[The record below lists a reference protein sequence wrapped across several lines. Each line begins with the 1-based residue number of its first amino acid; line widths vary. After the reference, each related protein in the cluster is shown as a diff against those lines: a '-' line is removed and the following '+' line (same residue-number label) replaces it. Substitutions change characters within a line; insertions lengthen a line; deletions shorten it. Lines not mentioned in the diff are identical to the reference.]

1 MARRKRKSTEE
12 KLRLYKANVSWAQ
25 KVMEPL
31 HRDWQGYAK
40 LYAGDQWE
48 EPIPEDAITVNQ
60 VGPIVNTI
68 LPSMYTNQPQIRTKP
83 LRPQD
88 ADKAPLVEQVIQYDW
103 RRIGVDAE
111 LRSAALDMLVYGI
124 GWVLVGYEY
133 EEAEQPRHPDEIAA
147 DVELLS
153 AYVREL
159 QGGVPPARVGN
170 PDAGADEL
178 GATAEQV
185 GLGPD
190 QLLGGPEAMTGML
203 EGGGASPTP
212 APQAA
217 VLSAGGAAP
226 GVSME
231 QGLSGG
237 NPAGQPME
245 ASSLGGLPPGGPP
258 PPAPGGAGGG
268 GMAGGGPPVLSA
280 LIDEE
285 RGGVPA
291 EDAVDGSGGAI
302 MADGLPEETGG
313 PGQSPI
319 DPSLLPT
326 EDELVDLV
334 PTFTT
339 SAIKDDIFVE
349 HVSSFDVFVD
359 PEARRMEDARW
370 IARRRIVPLDEVLD
384 NPAYHNKK
392 GLQGDTPYPS
402 VQGIPKPPGIPGY
415 VEGQTTS
422 PPEHERVTLWEYYN
436 LKTRTV
442 CVFVA
447 NHDRFLLEADWLMP
461 FDGSPFIPVVDY
473 VVPDSLWGYGEVK
486 LIKSL
491 QVELNKTRTQ
501 IIVHNKRFNR
511 KLLYKERALD
521 DRGKAALTT
530 RVDGALIPVINDEDL
545 KDVVLPVPD
554 SPLPADR
561 YQINNIIEADIT
573 AITGISD
580 YERGAYNNVR
590 RTATEA
596 SIIMD
601 SSSLRQQDK
610 LRRIEEAATEVG
622 RRMKALAQTF
632 YDSERWILITG
643 SGWQMPIRFTKEDI
657 EGEYDISVDAG
668 STEPQNQQMLMQDR
682 ERLYQLLSQNP
693 FVNQVEIL
701 KELLRAHGMNNPD
714 RFINQQAVL
723 QQKMMDAM
731 AMQQMAAGQMQP
743 GQPGQGGQPLPGQA
757 QAGQLGLPQ
766 PEETQ
771 GGVVG
776 GAQAVGVAA

>member
-12 KLRLYKANVSWAQ
+12 KLKLYKANISWAL
-25 KVMEPL
+25 KVMETQ
-31 HRDWQGYAK
+31 HSDWKRFARM
-40 LYAGDQWE
+40 YAGDQWDQPE
-48 EPIPEDAITVNQ
+48 PEDAITVNQ

-68 LPSMYTNQPQIRTKP
+68 LPSMYTNQPKIRTKP
-83 LRPQD
+83 RRPQD
-88 ADKAPLVEQVIQYDW
+88 ADKAPLVEQVIAYDW
-103 RRIGVDAE
+103 ERIGVDDE
-111 LRSAALDMLVYGI
+111 LRRAALDMLVYGM

-133 EEAEQPRHPDEIAA
+133 EEAEQPRPEDEIAA
-147 DVELLS
+147 DLELLTT
-153 AYVREL
+153 YVREL

-170 PDAGADEL
+170 PNAGQDEL
-178 GATAEQV
+178 AATAEMA
-185 GLGPD
+185 GMGMEP
-190 QLLGGPEAMTGML
+190 GMEAMGPP
-203 EGGGASPTP
+203 EGGGAGPMP

-217 VLSAGGAAP
+217 PLSPGGAVP

-237 NPAGQPME
+237 APAGQPME
-245 ASSLGGLPPGGPP
+245 ASGLGGLPPGGPP
-258 PPAPGGAGGG
+258 PPAPGAGPGAGGG
-268 GMAGGGPPVLSA
+268 AAAPPGAPPVLAA
-280 LIDEE
+280 LMDEE
-285 RGGVPA
+285 AGGVPA
-291 EDAVDGSGGAI
+291 EDAVDTAGGSI
-302 MADGLPEETGG
+302 MADGLPPEVGG
-313 PGQSPI
+313 PGQSSI
-319 DPSLLPT
+319 DPSLLPG
-326 EDELVDLV
+326 EDELAAMV
-334 PTFTT
+334 PTSTT
-339 SAIKDDIFVE
+339 VPTKDDIFVE
-349 HVSSFDVFVD
+349 HVSPFDVFVD

-370 IARRRIVPLDEVLD
+370 IARRRIVPLEEIQD
-384 NPAYHNKK
+384 NPAYRNKK

-402 VQGIPKPPGIPGY
+402 VEGVAKPPGVPGY
-415 VEGQTTS
+415 QEGQTIH

-442 CVFVA
+442 CVFTV

-461 FDGSPFIPVVDY
+461 FQGSPFIPLVDY

-486 LIKSL
+486 LISSL

-501 IIVHNKRFNR
+501 ILVHNKRFNR
-511 KLLYKERALD
+511 KLLYKERAID

-530 RVDGALIPVINDEDL
+530 RTDGALIPVINDEDL

-610 LRRIEEAATEVG
+610 LRRVEEAATEVG

-643 SGWQMPIRFTKEDI
+643 SGWQMPVRFTKEDI
-657 EGEYDISVDAG
+657 EGEYDVSVDAG

-682 ERLYQLLSQNP
+682 ERLYQLVSQNP
-693 FVNQVEIL
+693 FVNQVEVL
-701 KELLRAHGMNNPD
+701 KELLRAHGLNNPD

-743 GQPGQGGQPLPGQA
+743 PAPGQGALPGQA
-757 QAGQLGLPQ
+757 QPGQLGLPQ

-776 GAQAVGVAA
+776 GATAAGVAA